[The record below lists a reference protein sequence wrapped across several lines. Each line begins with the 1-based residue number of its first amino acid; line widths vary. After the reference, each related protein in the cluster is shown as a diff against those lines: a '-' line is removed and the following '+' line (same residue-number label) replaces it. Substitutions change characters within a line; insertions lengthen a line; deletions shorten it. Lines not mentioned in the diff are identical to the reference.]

1 MNTFSLVF
9 ILALIIGGYIIV
21 GFLICVGIDGF
32 MDVETDQYILAI
44 LLFWPL
50 VILIGGAF
58 QLIHFFKDMFKGEL

>member
-1 MNTFSLVF
+1 MNTFSLVL
-9 ILALIIGGYIIV
+9 ILALIIVGYIMV
-21 GFLICVGIDGF
+21 GFLICIIINGF

-58 QLIHFFKDMFKGEL
+58 QLIHFFKDMFKGKD

>member
-1 MNTFSLVF
+1 MV
-9 ILALIIGGYIIV
+9 
-21 GFLICVGIDGF
+21 IDGF
-32 MDVETDQYILAI
+32 MEVETDQYILAI